1 MRSTSGVRGY
11 KCRSNDLR
19 YAVKICHDVIV
30 PEAQDPIA
38 GAFEKSSA
46 TGILRHI
53 MLTAISLD
61 NQAAFLANEVG
72 DEWTNRLLA
81 TKLYSVELPR
91 AKDRPQGSLGIGKRA
106 TETIGVDEGWLVV
119 ACHPLTL
126 PRLRRGPLPLPQG
139 ERYLGRAVDRHF
151 QARRR

>member
-11 KCRSNDLR
+11 ECRSNDLR
-19 YAVKICHDVIV
+19 YAVKICHYIIV

-38 GAFEKSSA
+38 GALEKGSA

-53 MLTAISLD
+53 VLTAISLD

-81 TKLYSVELPR
+81 AKLVSFELPR
-91 AKDRPQGSLGIGKRA
+91 AKD
-106 TETIGVDEGWLVV
+106 
-119 ACHPLTL
+119 L
-126 PRLRRGPLPLPQG
+126 P
-139 ERYLGRAVDRHF
+139 
-151 QARRR
+151 